1 MAADPHPT
9 PGMDRLDLAD
19 LVDQLRDSLN
29 RDPES
34 WENPD
39 LDRFLDALAAWTR
52 DMDGWFMNRGE
63 PAPDAP
69 SWELFGHMLLAAKI
83 YE

>member
-1 MAADPHPT
+1 MTSDPET
-9 PGMDRLDLAD
+9 FPGMNRLELAD
-19 LVDQLRDSLN
+19 LIDQLSDNLKE
-29 RDPES
+29 DPES

-52 DMDGWFMNRGE
+52 DMDGYFMNRGE
-63 PAPDAP
+63 PLPEAP
-69 SWELFGHMLLAAKI
+69 SWELFAHMLLAAKI

>member
-1 MAADPHPT
+1 MASDPHPSL
-9 PGMDRLDLAD
+9 GMTRLDLAD
-19 LVDQLRDSLN
+19 LIDQLRDSLN
-29 RDPES
+29 REPGS

-39 LDRFLDALAAWTR
+39 LGRFLDALAAWTR

-63 PAPDAP
+63 PIPDAP
-69 SWELFGHMLLAAKI
+69 SWELFGHMLLAAKT